1 MSELIAFVYAFL
13 AIITWGTFLVPFK
26 KIKADVYYSQFLM
39 CLGIFIPSMIIS
51 VFLNF
56 PLNLTFFGLL
66 PGIIW
71 TVGNFLCLLAIQDI
85 GISRANPLWMVNIL
99 VGSAFGIVVFR
110 ELTGFM
116 SIVFGLVGVLCI
128 FIGCVLIGRTKKEEE
143 KSRRRGIIFAVAA
156 GLFFGCT
163 YVPLKITGMSGSEY
177 FFQMTI
183 GIILTSFIIFLLKR
197 SVPKKLQIKKGLASG
212 TLWAIGNLF
221 GAYTVVMLGMSR
233 GFPLTQLAVLIS
245 AAWGLFY
252 FKEFTG
258 KKQIVRIML
267 STVIILVGAF
277 LLGLAGT

>member
-1 MSELIAFVYAFL
+1 MSELIGFVYAFI
-13 AIITWGTFLVPFK
+13 AVITWGTFLVPFK

-51 VFLNF
+51 VVLNF
-56 PLNLTFFGLL
+56 PLNLTFLGLSA
-66 PGIIW
+66 GIIW
-71 TVGNFLCLLAIQDI
+71 TVGNFLCLLAIEDI

-99 VGSAFGIVVFR
+99 VGSAFGIVLFR

-116 SIVFGLVGVLCI
+116 SIVFGLAGVLCI
-128 FIGCVLIGRTKKEEE
+128 FTGCVLIGRTKKEEE
-143 KSRRRGIIFAVAA
+143 ESKKRGIAFAILA

-163 YVPLKITGMSGSEY
+163 YVPLKITGMTGSEY
-177 FFQMTI
+177 FFQMSI

-197 SVPKKLQIKKGLASG
+197 PVPKKLQIKKGLASG

-221 GAYTVVMLGMSR
+221 GAYTVVMFGMSR

-252 FKEFTG
+252 FKEFTQ
-258 KKQIVRIML
+258 KKQIVRIMM
-267 STVIILVGAF
+267 STVIILAGAF
-277 LLGLAGT
+277 LIGLAGG